1 MTEAD
6 SIQEYPFQWFFLRD
20 LKRPNAKEHA
30 FQMLSRNGFEVFT
43 PMKIETR
50 NVGGKRVRLVL
61 PYINDMLFAHSKKN
75 ILDEIIAKTPT
86 LQYRYVSGRKYREP
100 LTIRDEDMEKFI
112 AAVKSSDKPRYYLP
126 QEITSGMRGRW
137 IRIID
142 GPMAGYEGQLLSVK
156 GSRKK
161 RLIVEIPGCIAVAVE
176 ITSDCIEVVN
186 E

>member
-1 MTEAD
+1 MTDAD
-6 SIQEYPFQWFFLRD
+6 SIQEDSIQWFFLRD

-30 FQMLSRNGFEVFT
+30 FQTLSQRGFEVFT

-50 NVGGKRVRLVL
+50 NVGGKRVRMVL
-61 PYINDMLFAHSKKN
+61 PYINDMLFVHSQKN
-75 ILDEIIAKTPT
+75 VLDEIIAKTPT
-86 LQYRYVSGRKYREP
+86 LQYRYVTGRKYCEP

-112 AAVKSSDKPRYYLP
+112 TAVKYLDKPRYYLP
-126 QEITSGMRGRW
+126 QEITSGMRGRR

-142 GPMAGYEGQLLSVK
+142 GPMVGYEGQLLSVK

-161 RLIVEIPGCIAVAVE
+161 RLIVEIPSCIAVAVE
-176 ITSDCIEVVN
+176 ITPECIEVIN